1 MRERRRIVG
10 LAVGVAAVLTTVGY
24 AASPLTGKDA
34 FALRDDTMKRMGRAF
49 YLGIGRVVKGTA
61 EFGPATVTAAETVAA
76 LAATIAT
83 LFPPGSDDPDSRMK
97 PEIFAAKE
105 DVDRLVG
112 TVQSAVGGLVAAVK
126 GTDKEAIA
134 AAYRGVN
141 DACESCHT
149 RFRKSE

>member
-1 MRERRRIVG
+1 MALV
-10 LAVGVAAVLTTVGY
+10 VGVAAVLTTVGY

-34 FALRDDTMKRMGRAF
+34 FAIRDDTMKRMGRAF

-61 EFGPATVTAAETVAA
+61 ELGPGTVTAAG
-76 LAATIAT
+76 TIGT
-83 LFPPGSDDPDSRMK
+83 LFPPGSDDPESRMK

-105 DVDRLVG
+105 DVDRLTG
-112 TVQSAVGGLVAAVK
+112 NLQSAVDGLVAAVK
-126 GTDKEAIA
+126 GPDKAAIA